1 LCAYNPKVV
10 RWSDLWHEKAP
21 QTVTEFLN
29 ATLPLADILSVYL
42 LFRLK
47 HFMADYLLQTAWMVR
62 GKEKPEGWM
71 TALFA
76 HAGVHAI
83 GTTAIAAAFA
93 PSVMFLGAVDLFL
106 HAGIDRAKASCRRLT
121 PSQPVFWWVH
131 GIDQEAHHLTH
142 FAYVLAITMA

>member
-1 LCAYNPKVV
+1 
-10 RWSDLWHEKAP
+10 
-21 QTVTEFLN
+21 VTEFLSS
-29 ATLPLADILSVYL
+29 TLLLADILAVYL

-47 HFMADYLLQTAWMVR
+47 HFMADYMLQTTWMAR

-93 PSVMFLGAVDLFL
+93 PSMIFLGGVDLFL
-106 HAGIDRAKASCRRLT
+106 HAGIDRAKACCRRFS
-121 PSQPVFWWVH
+121 PSQPAFWWVH
-131 GIDQEAHHLTH
+131 GLDQEAHHLTH
-142 FAYVLAITMA
+142 FAYVLAITLAGT

>member
-1 LCAYNPKVV
+1 MT
-10 RWSDLWHEKAP
+10 D
-21 QTVTEFLN
+21 FLN
-29 ATLPLADILSVYL
+29 LTLPLADVVTVYL

-47 HFMADYLLQTAWMVR
+47 HFMADYLLQTTWMAR
-62 GKEKPEGWM
+62 GKEKPVGWA

-93 PSVMFLGAVDLFL
+93 PSMMILGTIDLFL
-106 HAGIDRAKASCRRLT
+106 HAGIDRAKAACRQLT
-121 PSQPVFWWVH
+121 PSQPAFWWAH

-142 FAYVLAITMA
+142 FAYVLVIILA

>member
-1 LCAYNPKVV
+1 
-10 RWSDLWHEKAP
+10 
-21 QTVTEFLN
+21 VTEFLSS
-29 ATLPLADILSVYL
+29 TLLLADILAVYL

-47 HFMADYLLQTAWMVR
+47 HFMADYMLQTTWMAR

-93 PSVMFLGAVDLFL
+93 PSMIFLGGVDLFL
-106 HAGIDRAKASCRRLT
+106 HAGIDRAKACCRRFS
-121 PSQPVFWWVH
+121 PSQPAFWWVH
-131 GIDQEAHHLTH
+131 GLDQEAHHLSH
-142 FAYVLAITMA
+142 FAYVLAITLAGT